1 VIQRLLRRVRIRQ
14 KLVLIIM
21 LATGLALLLAG
32 IVLIVFEVLRFRN
45 DLVSDLDTLADVV
58 GQNSTAALSFDDPDD
73 AEETMASLDA
83 RRSIVAAAIYDEE
96 GRLFARYTRP
106 GARVDFPARPE
117 ADGARF
123 DEGAVSVFRPV
134 HQEGERIGTVWVRS
148 DLREMYERLTVQAAT
163 VGAVFLVA
171 GLAALLLSST
181 LQRVISRPILHLADT
196 ARAVSERRDYS
207 IRARKQ
213 SEDELGRLVD
223 AFNDM
228 LDQIQQRDTSLRLA
242 KEDLE
247 ERVRERTLELR
258 QELAERLRAESELAR
273 SNEELQLSN
282 KELDDFAYIAS
293 HDLKEPLRG
302 IHNFSSF
309 LLEDYADKLD
319 EEGRSKLETLTR
331 LTRRMETLID
341 SLLHYSRLGRVD
353 LAIDRIDLNQ
363 VVAEVLESLG
373 ITLRQSGTEVRIP
386 RPLPCVRADRA
397 RVGEIFHNL
406 VVNAVKYN
414 DKERKWV
421 EIGFFDPEEGWP
433 QVFYVRDNGIG
444 IPEKHFESV
453 FRIFKRLHARDKFG
467 GGTGAGLTIVKK
479 IVERHSGKIWVEST
493 PGEGTTFYFTLEEER
508 DRDKGDGRAE
518 HPQSADPARRGQPGG
533 LRDDRTGLQEVG
545 AAQSDRPLR
554 GRG

>member
-1 VIQRLLRRVRIRQ
+1 VIQRLLRNVRIRQ

-32 IVLIVFEVLRFRN
+32 IVLLVFEVLRFRG
-45 DLVSDLDTLADVV
+45 DMVSDLNTLADVV
-58 GQNSTAALSFDDPDD
+58 AQNSTAALSFDDPDD
-73 AEETMASLDA
+73 AEETLDSLDA
-83 RRSIVAAAIYDEE
+83 RPSVVAAAIYDRQ
-96 GRLFARYTRP
+96 GRLFAGYTRQ
-106 GARVDFPARPE
+106 GARAGFPAKPE

-134 HQEGERIGTVWVRS
+134 HQERERIGTVWVRS

-171 GLAALLLSST
+171 GLAALALSST

-331 LTRRMETLID
+331 LTRRMEALID

-363 VVAEVLESLG
+363 VVEEVLESLG

-386 RPLPCVRADRA
+386 RPLPTVRADRA

-406 VVNAVKYN
+406 VVNAMKYN
-414 DKERKWV
+414 DKERKWI
-421 EIGFFDPEEGWP
+421 EIGSLDPEEGRP
-433 QVFYVRDNGIG
+433 PVFYVRDNGIG
-444 IPEKHFESV
+444 IPERHFESV

-467 GGTGAGLTIVKK
+467 GGTGAGLTIVRK

-518 HPQSADPARRGQPGG
+518 HPQSADPARGGQPGG